1 MREPLAKL
9 GGGENRVGVG
19 VSPGRWPLPQD
30 PSPPGHFP
38 PPPPASNGCQALER
52 RQTPGCETRG
62 HSPKGSSMGTALQ
75 GLAGGQRT
83 PV

>member
-9 GGGENRVGVG
+9 GGGGENRVGVG

-38 PPPPASNGCQALER
+38 PPTSRIKRVPSPGAASDPR
-52 RQTPGCETRG
+52 
-62 HSPKGSSMGTALQ
+62 
-75 GLAGGQRT
+75 
-83 PV
+83 V

>member
-9 GGGENRVGVG
+9 GVGGEQGGGGSV
-19 VSPGRWPLPQD
+19 PGKVAAAPGSLP
-30 PSPPGHFP
+30 SRSFP